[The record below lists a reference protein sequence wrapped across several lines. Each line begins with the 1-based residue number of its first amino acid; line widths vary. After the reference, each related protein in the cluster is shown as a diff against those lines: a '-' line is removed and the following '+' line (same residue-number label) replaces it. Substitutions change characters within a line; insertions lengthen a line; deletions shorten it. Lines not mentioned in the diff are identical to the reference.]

1 MFEFLV
7 QFVFIVFEQFL
18 LVIELFLFVEFFFVE
33 LVLLVEFFL
42 FFE

>member
-7 QFVFIVFEQFL
+7 QFVFNVFEQFL
-18 LVIELFLFVEFFFVE
+18 LVIELFLFVEFFIVE